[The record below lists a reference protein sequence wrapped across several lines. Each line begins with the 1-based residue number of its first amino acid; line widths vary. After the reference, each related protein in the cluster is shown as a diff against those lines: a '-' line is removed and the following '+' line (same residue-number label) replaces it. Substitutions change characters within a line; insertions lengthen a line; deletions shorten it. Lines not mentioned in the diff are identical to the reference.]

1 MKGISQLLC
10 RYLAFFAIL
19 FSSAPSLAKL
29 PTVISLS
36 PHSTELAYAAGLG
49 DQMLAASEYS
59 DYPEQAKG
67 LERVANYRG
76 IKLERIVTLN
86 PGLILAWKG
95 GNPPRQMEALENLG
109 FKVVY
114 TNPDSLEDI
123 ADAVDMLGKWSPSP
137 EKATALANSLRSRF
151 RQIQQD
157 YRGKRPV
164 SYFYQLS
171 GTPLMTVS
179 SDNWPAPV
187 FETCGGKNI
196 FNNSPAAYP
205 QVSPEQVIVRKPE
218 VIFVSRH
225 AEGNSPWWKNWSN
238 EIPAVENKTVWTLN
252 TDWLNRPTPR
262 TLKALEQVCGYLD
275 AVRESEKIS

>member
-1 MKGISQLLC
+1 MI
-10 RYLAFFAIL
+10 
-19 FSSAPSLAKL
+19 
-29 PTVISLS
+29 
-36 PHSTELAYAAGLG
+36 
-49 DQMLAASEYS
+49 AASEYS
-59 DYPEQAKG
+59 DFPVAAKQ

-109 FKVVY
+109 FKIIY
-114 TNPDSLEDI
+114 TNPESLEDI
-123 ADAVDMLGKWSPSP
+123 ADAVDMLGKWSPDP
-137 EKATALANSLRSRF
+137 EKATALANSLRERF
-151 RQIQQD
+151 RQIRHDYQD
-157 YRGKRPV
+157 KRQV

-171 GTPLMTVS
+171 GAPLMTVS
-179 SDNWPAPV
+179 SKNWPAPV

-225 AEGNSPWWKNWSN
+225 AEGDNPWWNNWAN
-238 EIPAVENKTVWTLN
+238 EIPAVKNNDVWTLN

-275 AVRESEKIS
+275 AVRESVKIS